1 MLAGWEEMK
10 GEKEGLTLW
19 NGEEKATFETD
30 GMVSIGQGAFGGRS
44 NGFVL

>member
-1 MLAGWEEMK
+1 MK

-19 NGEEKATFETD
+19 NGEEKTTFKTD
-30 GMVSIGQGAFGGRS
+30 GMVSISQGAFGGRS